1 MKVRRVLL
9 RLAAFFAAFAA
20 AVSLVVLLRPAPSP
34 RYTPA
39 AHVAPPAFR
48 LAADLDTRVEMVSLD
63 REKERSYV
71 RLRFSPRA
79 GRRLPDTLRV
89 RTYFFTSAGAS
100 RRVWAGDAAEIYNPF
115 AGGEGASVTVAA
127 RCGWCA
133 DRDAPRDGYFARVQI
148 ATDGEESELPAG
160 ESFFDIT
167 TAAPVVVHVE
177 RDSSARR
184 E

>member
-1 MKVRRVLL
+1 MKVSRVLL
-9 RLAAFFAAFAA
+9 RLAAFFAAFVA
-20 AVSLVVLLRPAPSP
+20 AVSLVVLLRPASSL
-34 RYTPA
+34 RHVLPA
-39 AHVAPPAFR
+39 RAVTPAFR

-100 RRVWAGDAAEIYNPF
+100 RRVWAGDAAEVYNPF
-115 AGGEGASVTVAA
+115 AGGESASVTVAA
-127 RCGWCA
+127 GCGWCA
-133 DRDAPRDGYFARVQI
+133 DKDAPRDGYFARVQI
-148 ATDGEESELPAG
+148 LTDREDSELPAG

-177 RDSSARR
+177 KDSSARR